1 MKAALALLAVAAG
14 AALAAPT
21 ARRLAIERRSMA
33 LADDLHQFTS
43 AFQAHAHE
51 RSNWP
56 ASAAAPAKIPSGMD
70 ARLAGTNWQRP
81 TPIGG
86 GYRWVRH
93 TAQRG
98 ERFEAAILIV
108 PTAGHPVSEDK
119 AQLVDLDRRI
129 DDGNL
134 ATGKFRVGYRN
145 LPFFVLEH

>member
-1 MKAALALLAVAAG
+1 MKAAIALFAVAAG
-14 AALAAPT
+14 AALATPT
-21 ARRLAIERRSMA
+21 ARRLAIERRSAA
-33 LADDLHQFTS
+33 LAHDLRQFTS

-56 ASAAAPAKIPSGMD
+56 ASTRGPAEIPAGME
-70 ARLAGTNWQRP
+70 ARLSGSNWQRP

-93 TAQRG
+93 TPHRG

-108 PTAGHPVSEDK
+108 PTGGHPVSEDRD
-119 AQLVDLDRRI
+119 QLVDLDRRI

-134 ATGKFRVGYRN
+134 ATGNFRLGYRN
-145 LPFFVLEH
+145 LPVLVLEH

>member
-1 MKAALALLAVAAG
+1 MKAAIALLAVAAG
-14 AALAAPT
+14 AALAAPS
-21 ARRLAIERRSMA
+21 ARRLAIERRSDA
-33 LADDLHQFTS
+33 LARELRQFTS

-56 ASAAAPAKIPSGMD
+56 ASTPAPAAIPPGME
-70 ARLAGTNWQRP
+70 AGLAGSNWQHT

-108 PTAGHPVSEDK
+108 PTPGHPVSEDK
-119 AQLVDLDRRI
+119 DQLVDIDRRI

-134 ATGKFRVGYRN
+134 ATGKFRLGYRN
-145 LPFFVLEH
+145 LPVFVLEH